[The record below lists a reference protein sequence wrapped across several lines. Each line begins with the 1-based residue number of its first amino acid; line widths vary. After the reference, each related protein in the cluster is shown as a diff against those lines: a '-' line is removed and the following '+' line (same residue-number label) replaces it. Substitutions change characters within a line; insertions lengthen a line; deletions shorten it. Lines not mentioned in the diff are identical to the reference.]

1 MLNAEEVDEESDELS
16 LESLES
22 FPLEDKSLREL
33 SDESEL
39 ASGEF
44 HFLLLVCPFF
54 LSRRL
59 KANPI

>member
-1 MLNAEEVDEESDELS
+1 LLNAEEVDEESDES
-16 LESLES
+16 SLES
-22 FPLEDKSLREL
+22 FPSEDESLREL

-39 ASGEF
+39 ALGEF
-44 HFLLLVCPFF
+44 RFLLLVCPFF